1 MEKMYIK
8 SVNRHLIAGFLWA
21 MTALSSA
28 CAQVPDPHQQNQGF
42 LAAKRSIESS
52 TVLLNNQNQLVPV
65 KNLDQ
70 QKIASIRFG
79 FENASVFDSLLNK
92 YTKVESFNAASYIGN
107 KTLNDLLFDLK
118 FYTTVIVQLNN
129 KDLENP
135 ALMPFLSMLDQH
147 KNLIVGIFGAKQ
159 SRPDFDVLKGVLL
172 WSPVNSPVAANY
184 AAQML
189 FGGVAA
195 NQKLQTNISAKYQ
208 NGDGSITVQTR
219 LAYSVPEE
227 AGINADNL
235 NQNIDA
241 VVAEAI
247 RAKATPGAV
256 VLVARNGKVIF
267 DKAYGSHTYNDT
279 LKDKIT
285 DIFDLASVTK
295 VSATTMDV
303 MRLYD
308 QGKLNLDSTAGSYL
322 ALARNTNKND
332 IKVREFLTHQSGMVP
347 DIVTWEK
354 LKAEN
359 RSTDSSADFPTKVA
373 DHFYLK
379 KDYFKDVIWPDM
391 LKSPLKTRGK
401 YVYSDL
407 SMYFMKEIVETI
419 SATPLNVFVQQN
431 FYSPLGMQTA
441 GFLPLNRFPKDQIVP
456 TENDSGF
463 RHQLLIGYVHDQGAG
478 LLGGISGHA
487 GLFAS
492 ANDLAIL
499 YQMILNRGIY
509 GGTQYFKPETVDLF
523 TSKQSDVSRRGL
535 GFDRWD
541 PNRETKYPSVLAS
554 DQTYGHTGYT
564 GTCFWVD
571 PKYNLVYIFLSNRVN
586 PTVTD
591 KLSQLGIR
599 RRIQDAIY
607 EAIQKG
613 VQ

>member
-1 MEKMYIK
+1 MYIK
-8 SVNRHLIAGFLWA
+8 SVNRKCIGGLLWLI
-21 MTALSSA
+21 TILSTA
-28 CAQVPDPHQQNQGF
+28 CAQTPHQQNQGF

-52 TVLLNNQNQLVPV
+52 TVLLNNQNQLVPI

-70 QKIASIRFG
+70 QKIASIHFG
-79 FENASVFDSLLNK
+79 FENATVFDSLLNK
-92 YTKVESFNAASYIGN
+92 YTKVQSFDAASYAGSR
-107 KTLNDLLFDLK
+107 TLDNLSFDLK
-118 FYTTVIVQLNN
+118 FYTTVIVQLN
-129 KDLENP
+129 KQDLDNP
-135 ALMPFLSMLDQH
+135 ALPSFLSELGQR
-147 KNLIVGIFGAKQ
+147 KNLIIACFGASQ
-159 SRPDFDVLKGVLL
+159 LRPEFDLLKGVIL
-172 WSPVNSPVAANY
+172 WSPINSPVAANY
-184 AAQML
+184 AAQMV

-195 NQKLQTNISAKYQ
+195 NQKLSGNISPKHQ
-208 NGDGSITVQTR
+208 SGDGSVATQTR

-235 NQNIDA
+235 NPAIDKI
-241 VVAEAI
+241 VAEAI
-247 RAKATPGAV
+247 GAKATPGAV

-267 DKAYGSHTYNDT
+267 NKAYGSHTYNDT
-279 LKDKIT
+279 LNDKIT

-303 MRLYD
+303 MKLYD

-322 ALARNTNKND
+322 VSARNTNKND
-332 IKVREFLTHQSGMVP
+332 LKIREFLTHQSGMVP
-347 DIVTWEK
+347 DIITWEK

-359 RSTDSSADFPTKVA
+359 RSTDSSAAFPTKVA
-373 DHFYLK
+373 DQFYLK

-441 GFLPLNRFPKDQIVP
+441 GFLPLNRFQKAQIVP

-478 LLGGISGHA
+478 LLGGVSGHA

-499 YQMILNRGIY
+499 YQMILNRGTY
-509 GGTQYFKPETVDLF
+509 GGIQYIKPETVDLF

-586 PTVTD
+586 PKVTD

-613 VQ
+613 LQ

>member
-1 MEKMYIK
+1 I
-8 SVNRHLIAGFLWA
+8 
-21 MTALSSA
+21 SSF
-28 CAQVPDPHQQNQGF
+28 D
-42 LAAKRSIESS
+42 AAAY
-52 TVLLNNQNQLVPV
+52 
-65 KNLDQ
+65 
-70 QKIASIRFG
+70 ASP
-79 FENASVFDSLLNK
+79 
-92 YTKVESFNAASYIGN
+92 
-107 KTLNDLLFDLK
+107 KTLDNLVFDLK
-118 FYTTVIVQLNN
+118 FYTTVVVQLNQQ
-129 KDLENP
+129 DLQNP
-135 ALMPFLSMLDQH
+135 NLMLFLSTLNQQ
-147 KNLIVGIFGAKQ
+147 KNLIVVCFGATQ
-159 SRPDFDVLKGVLL
+159 LPAGFDVLKTVLM
-172 WSPVNSPVAANY
+172 WSPVNSAVAANY
-184 AAQML
+184 AAQMI

-195 NQKLQTNISAKYQ
+195 TQKLQTNISAKYQ
-208 NGDGSITVQTR
+208 KGDGSVTTQTR
-219 LAYSVPEE
+219 LAYAVPEE

-235 NQNIDA
+235 NNSIDA
-241 VVAEAI
+241 IVAEAI

-267 DKAYGSHTYNDT
+267 NKGYGTHTYNDT

-303 MRLYD
+303 MKLYD
-308 QGKLNLDSTAGSYL
+308 EGKLNLDSTAGSYL

-347 DIVTWEK
+347 DIQTWEI
-354 LKAEN
+354 LKAVN
-359 RSTDSSADFPTKVA
+359 RSTDSSAAFPTKVA

-391 LKSPLKTRGK
+391 LKSPLRTRGK

-431 FYSPLGMQTA
+431 FYAPLGMQTA
-441 GFLPLNRFPKDQIVP
+441 GFLPLNRFPPNQIVP
-456 TENDSGF
+456 TENDIGF

-478 LLGGISGHA
+478 LLGGVSGHA

-499 YQMILNRGIY
+499 YQMILNRGTY
-509 GGTQYFKPETVDLF
+509 GGMQYLKPETVDLF
-523 TSKQSDVSRRGL
+523 TAKQSDVSRRGL

-541 PNRETKYPSVLAS
+541 PNRSTRYPSVMAS

-586 PTVTD
+586 PKVTD
-591 KLSQLGIR
+591 KLSDLGIR
-599 RRIQDAIY
+599 RRVQDAIY
-607 EAIQKG
+607 ESIQKG
-613 VQ
+613 L

>member
-1 MEKMYIK
+1 MYIK
-8 SVNRHLIAGFLWA
+8 NIKKYCIASFLGG
-21 MTALSSA
+21 MIVLSSA
-28 CAQVPDPHQQNQGF
+28 CAQVPNPHQFNQSF

-52 TVLLNNQNQLVPV
+52 TVLLNNQNLLVPI

-70 QKIASIRFG
+70 QKIASIHFG
-79 FENASVFDSLLNK
+79 FENTLVFDSLLNK
-92 YTKVESFNAASYIGN
+92 YAKIQSFEGGYYTGSR
-107 KTLNDLLFDLK
+107 TLNDLLFDLK
-118 FYTTVIVQLNN
+118 FFTTVIVQLNIQ
-129 KDLENP
+129 DLQNP
-135 ALMPFLSMLDQH
+135 ALMPFLSMLDQR
-147 KNLIVGIFGAKQ
+147 KNLIVSCFGNTQ
-159 SRPDFDVLKGVLL
+159 LPPGFDVLKGVLV
-172 WSPVNSPVAANY
+172 WSPVNSPMAADY
-184 AAQML
+184 AAQMI

-195 NQKLQTNISAKYQ
+195 TQKLRANISKKYQ
-208 NGDGSITVQTR
+208 NGDGSVTMQTR
-219 LAYSVPEE
+219 LAYGVPEE

-235 NQNIDA
+235 NPAIDA
-241 VVAEAI
+241 IVAEAI

-267 DKAYGSHTYNDT
+267 NKAYGNHTYNDT

-303 MRLYD
+303 MKLYD

-322 ALARNTNKND
+322 ASAKNTNKND
-332 IKVREFLTHQSGMVP
+332 ITMREFLTHQSGMVP
-347 DIVTWEK
+347 DVITWEK

-359 RSTDSSADFPTKVA
+359 RSTDSSALFPTKVA
-373 DHFYLK
+373 ERFYLK
-379 KDYFKDVIWPDM
+379 KDYFRNVIWPDM

-407 SMYFMKEIVETI
+407 SMYFMKEVVETI
-419 SATPLNVFVQQN
+419 SATPLDVFDQQN
-431 FYSPLGMQTA
+431 FYAPLGMQTA

-456 TENDSGF
+456 TENDIGF

-499 YQMILNRGIY
+499 YQMILNRGTY
-509 GGTQYFKPETVDLF
+509 GSTHYFKPETVDLF
-523 TSKQSDVSRRGL
+523 TAKQSAVSRRGL

-586 PTVTD
+586 PTVTE
-591 KLSQLGIR
+591 KLSNLGIR

-607 EAIQKG
+607 ESIQKG

>member
-1 MEKMYIK
+1 MYIK
-8 SVNRHLIAGFLWA
+8 SVNRQSIAVLFWLVII
-21 MTALSSA
+21 LSSA
-28 CAQVPDPHQQNQGF
+28 CAQVPDPHQQNQSF

-52 TVLLNNQNQLVPV
+52 TVLLNNQNQLVLI

-70 QKIASIRFG
+70 QKIASIHFG

-92 YTKVESFNAASYIGN
+92 YTKVQSFDAATYTGS
-107 KTLNDLLFDLK
+107 KTLNNLLFDLK
-118 FYTTVIVQLNN
+118 FYTTVIVQLN
-129 KDLENP
+129 KQDLDNS
-135 ALMPFLSMLDQH
+135 ALMSFLSMLDQQ
-147 KNLIVGIFGAKQ
+147 KKLIVACFGAPQLK
-159 SRPDFDVLKGVLL
+159 PEFDELKGVIL
-172 WSPVNSPVAANY
+172 WSPLNSPIAANY
-184 AAQML
+184 AAQLL

-195 NQKLQTNISAKYQ
+195 SQKLQNNISAKYQ
-208 NGDGSITVQTR
+208 KGDGSITVQTR
-219 LAYSVPEE
+219 LAYTVPEE
-227 AGINADNL
+227 TGINADDL
-235 NQNIDA
+235 IPSIDKI
-241 VVAEAI
+241 VAEAI
-247 RAKATPGAV
+247 REKATPGAV

-267 DKAYGSHTYNDT
+267 NKAYGSHNYNDT

-295 VSATTMDV
+295 VSATTMET
-303 MRLYD
+303 MQLYD

-347 DIVTWEK
+347 DIITWEK
-354 LKAEN
+354 LKAAD
-359 RSTDSSADFPTKVA
+359 RSIDSSAAYPTKVA

-391 LKSPLKTRGK
+391 LSSSIKTRGK

-419 SATPLNVFVQQN
+419 SAMPLNVYVQQN

-441 GFLPLNRFPKDQIVP
+441 GFLPLSRFPKNQIVP

-478 LLGGISGHA
+478 LLGGVSGHA

-499 YQMILNRGIY
+499 YQMILNRGTY
-509 GGTQYFKPETVDLF
+509 GGIQYIKPETIDLF
-523 TSKQSDVSRRGL
+523 TSKQSAVSRRGL

-541 PNRETKYPSVLAS
+541 PNRATRYPSVLAS

-586 PTVTD
+586 PKVTD
-591 KLSQLGIR
+591 KLSDLGIR

-613 VQ
+613 M

>member
-1 MEKMYIK
+1 MYIK
-8 SVNRHLIAGFLWA
+8 SVNRSCIAALLW
-21 MTALSSA
+21 LVVILNSA
-28 CAQVPDPHQQNQGF
+28 CAQVPGPHQQNQGF

-52 TVLLNNQNQLVPV
+52 TVLLNNQDQLVPV

-70 QKIASIRFG
+70 QKIASVRFG

-92 YTKVESFNAASYIGN
+92 YTKIQSFNASAYAGSR
-107 KTLNDLLFDLK
+107 TLDGLLFDLK
-118 FYTTVIVQLNN
+118 FYTTVIVQLN
-129 KDLENP
+129 KQDLENP
-135 ALMPFLSMLDQH
+135 ALLPFLSMLDQH
-147 KNLIVGIFGAKQ
+147 KNLIVACFGALQ
-159 SRPDFDVLKGVLL
+159 LRPEFDLLKGVLL
-172 WSPVNSPVAANY
+172 WSPVNSAVAANY
-184 AAQML
+184 AAQMI
-189 FGGVAA
+189 FGGAA
-195 NQKLQTNISAKYQ
+195 ATQKLSASISPKYR
-208 NGDGSITVQTR
+208 NGDGSATTQTR

-235 NQNIDA
+235 NPAIDKI
-241 VVAEAI
+241 VAEAI
-247 RAKATPGAV
+247 NQRATPGAV

-267 DKAYGSHTYNDT
+267 NKAYGSHTYNDT

-322 ALARNTNKND
+322 ASARNTNKND
-332 IKVREFLTHQSGMVP
+332 IKIREFLTHQSGMVP
-347 DIVTWEK
+347 DIITWEK
-354 LKAEN
+354 LKAVD
-359 RSTDSSADFPTKVA
+359 RSTDSSAAFPTKVA

-419 SATPLNVFVQQN
+419 SSTPLNVYVQQN

-478 LLGGISGHA
+478 LLGGVSGHA

-499 YQMILNRGIY
+499 YQMILNRGTY
-509 GGTQYFKPETVDLF
+509 GGVQYLKPETVDLF

-541 PNRETKYPSVLAS
+541 PNRATRYPSVLAS

-586 PTVTD
+586 PKVTD
-591 KLSQLGIR
+591 KLSDLGIR
-599 RRIQDAIY
+599 RRIQDAVY
-607 EAIQKG
+607 EAIEKG
-613 VQ
+613 I

>member
-1 MEKMYIK
+1 MCINVKRNWIYGLLCAI
-8 SVNRHLIAGFLWA
+8 
-21 MTALSSA
+21 TTLSSA
-28 CAQVPDPHQQNQGF
+28 CAQVPNLHQQNQSF

-52 TVLLNNQNQLVPV
+52 TVLLNNQNQVVPI
-65 KNLDQ
+65 KNLEQ
-70 QKIASIRFG
+70 QKIASVHFN
-79 FENASVFDSLLNK
+79 FENTLVFDSLLNK
-92 YTKVESFNAASYIGN
+92 YAKVSSFDAAAYNSP
-107 KTLNDLLFDLK
+107 KTLDNLVFDLK
-118 FYTTVIVQLNN
+118 FYNTVIVQLN
-129 KDLENP
+129 KQDLENP
-135 ALMPFLSMLDQH
+135 ALMLFLSTLNQQ
-147 KNLIVGIFGAKQ
+147 KNLIVTCFGATQ
-159 SRPDFDVLKGVLL
+159 LPTNFDVLKTVLV
-172 WSPVNSPVAANY
+172 WSPVNSPVAANF
-184 AAQML
+184 AAQMI

-195 NQKLQTNISAKYQ
+195 SQKLQTNISVKYQ
-208 NGDGSITVQTR
+208 KGDGAATVQTR
-219 LAYSVPEE
+219 LAYAVPEE

-235 NQNIDA
+235 NSSIDA
-241 VVAEAI
+241 IVAEAI

-267 DKAYGSHTYNDT
+267 NKAYGNHTYIDT

-303 MRLYD
+303 MKLYD
-308 QGKLNLDSTAGSYL
+308 EGKLNLDSTAGSYL

-332 IKVREFLTHQSGMVP
+332 IKIREFLTHQSGMVP
-347 DIVTWEK
+347 DILTWEK
-354 LKAEN
+354 LKAVN
-359 RSTDSSADFPTKVA
+359 RSTDSSAAFPTKVA

-391 LKSPLKTRGK
+391 LNSPLKTRGK

-431 FYSPLGMQTA
+431 FYTPLGMQTA
-441 GFLPLNRFPKDQIVP
+441 GFLPLNRFLQNQIVP
-456 TENDSGF
+456 TENDIGF

-478 LLGGISGHA
+478 LLGGVSGHA

-499 YQMILNRGIY
+499 YQMILNRGTY
-509 GGTQYFKPETVDLF
+509 GGEQYLKPETVDLF
-523 TSKQSDVSRRGL
+523 TAKQSDVSRRGL

-541 PNRETKYPSVLAS
+541 PNRATRYPSVMAS

-586 PTVTD
+586 PKVTD
-591 KLSQLGIR
+591 KLSDLGIR
-599 RRIQDAIY
+599 RRVQDAIY
-607 EAIQKG
+607 ESIQKG
-613 VQ
+613 L

>member
-1 MEKMYIK
+1 MYIENIK
-8 SVNRHLIAGFLWA
+8 KYCIAGFLWGIII
-21 MTALSSA
+21 MSSA
-28 CAQVPDPHQQNQGF
+28 CAQNPNPHQLNQGF

-52 TVLLNNQNQLVPV
+52 TVLLNNTNQLVPI

-70 QKIASIRFG
+70 QKIASIHFG
-79 FENASVFDSLLNK
+79 FENTLVFDSLLNK
-92 YTKVESFNAASYIGN
+92 YAKIQSFEGGYYTGSR
-107 KTLNDLLFDLK
+107 TLNDLLFDLK

-129 KDLENP
+129 QDLQNP
-135 ALMPFLSMLDQH
+135 ALMPFLSTLDQR
-147 KNLIVGIFGAKQ
+147 KNLIVSYFGNTQ
-159 SRPDFDVLKGVLL
+159 LPPEFDLIKGVLL
-172 WSPVNSPVAANY
+172 WSPVNSPVAADY
-184 AAQML
+184 AAQMI
-189 FGGVAA
+189 FGGVGA
-195 NQKLQTNISAKYQ
+195 NQKLHANISKKYQ
-208 NGDGSITVQTR
+208 NGDGSVTAQTR
-219 LAYSVPEE
+219 LAYAVPEE

-235 NQNIDA
+235 NSAIDA
-241 VVAEAI
+241 IVAEAI

-267 DKAYGSHTYNDT
+267 NKAYGNHTYNDT

-303 MRLYD
+303 MKLYD
-308 QGKLNLDSTAGSYL
+308 QGKLNLDSTAGTYL
-322 ALARNTNKND
+322 ASARNTNKND
-332 IKVREFLTHQSGMVP
+332 IKIREFLTHQSGMVP
-347 DIVTWEK
+347 DVITWEK

-359 RSTDSSADFPTKVA
+359 RSTDSSALFPTKVA
-373 DHFYLK
+373 ERFYLK
-379 KDYFKDVIWPDM
+379 KDYFKNVIWPDM
-391 LKSPLKTRGK
+391 LKSPLRTRGK

-419 SATPLNVFVQQN
+419 SATPLDIFDQQN
-431 FYSPLGMQTA
+431 FYAPLGMQTA
-441 GFLPLNRFPKDQIVP
+441 GFLPLNRFPKNQIVP
-456 TENDSGF
+456 TENDIGF

-478 LLGGISGHA
+478 LLGGVSGHA

-499 YQMILNRGIY
+499 YQMILDCGTY

-523 TSKQSDVSRRGL
+523 TAKQSNVSRRGL

-586 PTVTD
+586 PTVSE

-607 EAIQKG
+607 ESIEKG